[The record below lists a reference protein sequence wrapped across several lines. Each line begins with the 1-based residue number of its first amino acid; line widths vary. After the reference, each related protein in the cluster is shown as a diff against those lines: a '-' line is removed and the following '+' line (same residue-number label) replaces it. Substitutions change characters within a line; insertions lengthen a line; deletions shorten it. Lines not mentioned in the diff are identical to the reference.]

1 MRQNYSKRNAGYR
14 GDKSSYEGEN
24 YFMLLRSGLSCFQS
38 KTLLAKALEMALSD
52 HVIMMI
58 MTVIMTM
65 IIIM

>member
-38 KTLLAKALEMALSD
+38 KTLLTKALEMALSE